1 MKNYIACVA
10 MAAGLCAGC
19 ATSTIPQNLRV
30 SQTEVLLLE
39 TAATGVQ
46 IYECK
51 ASKDDPAKFEWA
63 FKAPEADLF
72 DTAGYKIG
80 KHYAGPSWESDR
92 DGSKVV
98 GVLKA
103 RADAP
108 DANAI
113 PWLLL
118 GAKSTSGT
126 GVFARTVSIQR
137 VDTVAGKAPRDGCG
151 QAQTGIEARVPYK
164 ATYFFYGSKF

>member
-1 MKNYIACVA
+1 MKRHIVCIAV
-10 MAAGLCAGC
+10 AGLFAGC
-19 ATSTIPQNLRV
+19 ATSAIPENLKV
-30 SQTEVLLLE
+30 PDQQALLLE

-51 ASKDDPAKFEWA
+51 PNKNDPAKFEWT

-72 DTAGYKIG
+72 DVAGYKIG

-92 DGSKVV
+92 DGSKIV
-98 GVLKA
+98 GDVKA

-108 DANAI
+108 DPNAI

-118 GAKSTSGT
+118 GAKATSGN

-137 VDTVAGKAPRDGCG
+137 VNTVDGKAPRDGCS
-151 QAQTGIEARVPYK
+151 QAQAGAEVRVPYK
-164 ATYFFYGSKF
+164 ATYYFYGSKS